1 MRKITA
7 LILIFASLTMMVS
20 ANEISKR
27 NDMAQPR
34 GQPEV
39 SQIVEAFYLPT
50 SGTLSTQL
58 QNLPNYLV
66 VSLLT
71 ENVLSIT
78 EGDRKVRDVDSQ
90 NGTTKTYNNIK
101 IALINK
107 NTGNRKVR
115 DVDLCSRNSLYNYNK
130 QQDPLTKVTDKI
142 TRLPRGA
149 IRQDSILS

>member
-1 MRKITA
+1 MV
-7 LILIFASLTMMVS
+7 VS

-39 SQIVEAFYLPT
+39 SQIVEAHVLT
-50 SGTLSTQL
+50 SGTLSTQP

-71 ENVLSIT
+71 ENVPSIT

-90 NGTTKTYNNIK
+90 NGTTKAYNNIK

-115 DVDLCSRNSLYNYNK
+115 DVDLCSTNNLYTYNK
-130 QQDPLTKVTDKI
+130 RQDPLTKVTDKI

-149 IRQDSILS
+149 IRQDSIFS